1 MTTLATPAAFTDSP
15 ATGLRCRECGNHVP
29 LAPVHVCDQCFAP
42 LEIAYDEDR
51 LRLVTRASIQAG
63 PQTIWRYAGLLPA
76 GQDLATRVDLG
87 AGMTQLRNAP
97 NLARALGMRKLWIKD
112 DSGNPTHSFKDRV
125 VSVAL
130 SAARAF
136 GYTTVS
142 CASTGN
148 LANSVAAHATRAG
161 LRSIVFIPSDLE
173 QGKVVQTAVY
183 GQTLVAVE
191 GTYDD
196 VNRLCSEV
204 AEYEDWA
211 FVNVNVRP
219 YYAEGSK
226 TLGYEVAEQLG
237 WRLPQQVV
245 IPMASGS
252 LLTKIDKAFQ
262 EWARLGLVEGSPY
275 KVFGAQ
281 ATGCSPIATAYE
293 NGWDSVR
300 PVKPQTIAKSLAIG
314 NPADGPYALDAVRRT
329 GGAMGHV
336 SDELVVEGIRLLAE
350 TEGLFAETAGGVTV
364 ATLRQ
369 LLAVGKVDPDAE
381 TVLYNTG
388 DGLKTI
394 DAVAGLVGP
403 TATIA
408 PSYKAFVASGAG
420 QGTASGAGQGQPEGS
435 APPAEPDRHR
445 CGGRGGRNGAARRR
459 TRASAPARAR
469 RSAGAPRLAGGTGR
483 AAGRGGQ

>member
-1 MTTLATPAAFTDSP
+1 MTTLDLPAAFADSP
-15 ATGLRCRECGNHVP
+15 ARALVCRECGHEVA
-29 LAPVHVCDQCFAP
+29 LSPVHVCVECFAP
-42 LEIAYDEDR
+42 LEVLYDLDK
-51 LRLVTRASIQAG
+51 LRSVTRQGIEAG
-63 PQTIWRYAGLLPA
+63 PHTIWRYAGLLPA

-87 AGMTQLRNAP
+87 AGMTPLRKAD
-97 NLARALGMRKLWIKD
+97 NLARALGMRTLWVKD
-112 DSGNPTHSFKDRV
+112 DSANPTHSFKDRV

-148 LANSVAAHATRAG
+148 LANSVAAHATQAG
-161 LRSIVFIPSDLE
+161 LRAVVFIPNDLE

-183 GQTLVAVE
+183 GQTLVAIE
-191 GTYDD
+191 GNYDD
-196 VNRLCSEV
+196 VNRLCSEI
-204 AEYEDWA
+204 AENEEWA

-245 IPMASGS
+245 VPMASGS
-252 LLTKIDKAFQ
+252 LLTKIDKAFG
-262 EWARLGLVEGSPY
+262 ELTKLGLVEDAPV
-275 KVFGAQ
+275 KVYGAQ
-281 ATGCSPIATAYE
+281 ATGCSPIATAFE
-293 NGWDSVR
+293 NGWDTVR
-300 PVKPQTIAKSLAIG
+300 PVKPDTIARSLAIG

-336 SDELVVEGIRLLAE
+336 SDEQVVEGIRLLAS

-369 LLAVGKVDPDAE
+369 LLERGQVDPDAE

-388 DGLKTI
+388 DGLKTL
-394 DAVAGLVGP
+394 DAVAGEVGP

-408 PSYKAFVASGAG
+408 PSYSAFVKTG
-420 QGTASGAGQGQPEGS
+420 
-435 APPAEPDRHR
+435 
-445 CGGRGGRNGAARRR
+445 
-459 TRASAPARAR
+459 
-469 RSAGAPRLAGGTGR
+469 LA
-483 AAGRGGQ
+483 

>member
-1 MTTLATPAAFTDSP
+1 MTTLDLPAAFADSP
-15 ATGLRCRECGNHVP
+15 ARALVCRECRHEVP
-29 LAPVHVCDQCFAP
+29 LSPVHVCEQCFAP
-42 LEIAYDEDR
+42 LEVGYDLDR
-51 LRLVTRASIQAG
+51 MRQVTRKSIEAG
-63 PQTIWRYAGLLPA
+63 PHSIWRYAGLLPA

-87 AGMTQLRNAP
+87 TGMTPLRKAN
-97 NLARALGMRKLWIKD
+97 NLGQALGMDNLWVKD
-112 DSGNPTHSFKDRV
+112 DSANPTHSFKDRV

-148 LANSVAAHATRAG
+148 LANSVAAHATQAG
-161 LRSIVFIPSDLE
+161 LRAVVFIPNDLE

-191 GTYDD
+191 GNYDD
-196 VNRLCSEV
+196 VNRLCSEI
-204 AEYEDWA
+204 AENEEWA

-237 WRLPQQVV
+237 WRLPQQVI

-252 LLTKIDKAFQ
+252 LLTKVDKAFR
-262 EWARLGLVEGSPY
+262 ELVTLDLVEASPV
-275 KVFGAQ
+275 KVYGAQ

-293 NGWDSVR
+293 NGWDTVR
-300 PVKPQTIAKSLAIG
+300 PVKPDTIARSLAIG
-314 NPADGPYALDAVRRT
+314 NPADGPYALDAVRRS

-336 SDELVVEGIRLLAE
+336 SDAQVVEGIRLLAS

-369 LLAVGKVDPDAE
+369 LLERGQIDPTAE

-388 DGLKTI
+388 DGLKTL
-394 DAVAGLVGP
+394 DAVAGEVGP

-408 PSYKAFVASGAG
+408 PSYNAFTKTG
-420 QGTASGAGQGQPEGS
+420 
-435 APPAEPDRHR
+435 
-445 CGGRGGRNGAARRR
+445 
-459 TRASAPARAR
+459 
-469 RSAGAPRLAGGTGR
+469 LA
-483 AAGRGGQ
+483 

>member
-1 MTTLATPAAFTDSP
+1 MTLLSPAPARPAGFTDSP
-15 ATGLRCRECGNHVP
+15 ARGLVCRECRTEVP
-29 LAPVHVCDQCFAP
+29 LSAVHVCLECFAP
-42 LEIAYDEDR
+42 LEVAYDEDR
-51 LRLVTRASIQAG
+51 LRLVTRAGIEAG
-63 PQTIWRYAGLLPA
+63 PQSIWRYAGLLPA
-76 GQDLATRVDLG
+76 GQDVATRVDLG
-87 AGMTQLRNAP
+87 AGMTRLRPAP
-97 NLARALGMRKLWIKD
+97 HLARALGMRSLLVKD

-148 LANSVAAHATRAG
+148 LANSVAAHATHAG
-161 LRSIVFIPSDLE
+161 LRSVVFIPSDLE
-173 QGKVVQTAVY
+173 RGKVIQTAVY
-183 GQTLVAVE
+183 GQTLVAVD

-196 VNRLCSEV
+196 VNRLCSEI
-204 AEYEDWA
+204 AENEDWA

-237 WRLPQQVV
+237 WRLPEQVV
-245 IPMASGS
+245 LPMASGS
-252 LLTKIDKAFQ
+252 LLTKVDKAFG
-262 EWARLGLVEGSPY
+262 ELGRLGLVEPTPY
-275 KVFGAQ
+275 KVYGAQ

-293 NGWDSVR
+293 NGWDTVQ
-300 PVKPQTIAKSLAIG
+300 PVKPSTIAKSLAIG
-314 NPADGPYALDAVRRT
+314 NPADGPYALDTVRRT

-336 SDELVVEGIRLLAE
+336 SDEQVVEGIALLAS

-364 ATLRQ
+364 ATLKQ
-369 LLAVGKVDPDAE
+369 LLERGEIDPDAE

-394 DAVAGLVGP
+394 DAVAGIGP

-408 PSYKAFVASGAG
+408 PSYSAFAKTG
-420 QGTASGAGQGQPEGS
+420 
-435 APPAEPDRHR
+435 
-445 CGGRGGRNGAARRR
+445 
-459 TRASAPARAR
+459 
-469 RSAGAPRLAGGTGR
+469 LA
-483 AAGRGGQ
+483 